1 LAWLTYTTQILG
13 SVGLVPSLKLTVNF
27 NQSYLNQKR
36 FAKIYEDTAILR
48 DRDLVEISSA

>member
-27 NQSYLNQKR
+27 NQSYLSQKR